1 MAVIKA
7 KDMQPTPDV
16 KNPNIKMVQHG
27 GDLIKI
33 GLVTYQDKEGPMPHS
48 HPNDE
53 QYVYVLGG
61 KAAQLV
67 GDEITVVEAGDVVHI
82 PRHTVHGM
90 RVLES
95 PFRFFSC
102 KSPAGTG
109 QLSEDYNEA
118 PNAAELKQRLAEFT
132 G

>member
-1 MAVIKA
+1 MAVFKA
-7 KDMQPTPDV
+7 EDLQPTPDV

-33 GLVTYQDKEGPMPHS
+33 GLVTYQESEGPLPHS

-53 QYVYVLGG
+53 QYIYVLEG
-61 KAAQLV
+61 KAAQLLD
-67 GDEITVVEAGDVVHI
+67 DEITTVEPGDIVHI
-82 PRHTVHGM
+82 PRNTIHGI
-90 RVLES
+90 RILEG

-118 PNAAELKQRLAEFT
+118 PNAAELHRRLAEYS
-132 G
+132 